1 MQERVHTVVVG
12 SGFGGAVAACRLAEH
27 GDRVVVLE
35 RGRRYPPGSFARSP
49 AAMAR
54 NFWDPSE
61 GCYGLFNV
69 WSFRNIE
76 AVVSSGLGGGS
87 LIYANV
93 LMRKDPTWF
102 AEHDRDW
109 PITYEDL
116 EPHYARAEAM
126 LGATPYPFAREPYA
140 ATGKTA
146 ALREGAQALR
156 RRHPGATFGLPNLA
170 VSFTPSAQ
178 DPALGHPLGRD
189 NLHGAPRATCTLC
202 GECDIGCNV
211 GAKNSLDLTYLS
223 VAQSEGADI
232 RDLCEVRTLRR
243 AEDGGFLVGYR
254 RHVPGGEAD
263 ERVLHARRVVMGA
276 GALGT
281 TFLLMRNRAA
291 LGIGRGLGTR
301 FCGNGDLLGFARDL
315 RTDGG
320 YRDIDPSRGPVITSY
335 VRVPDARDR
344 VPGSRRGFYIEDAG
358 WPQALN
364 WLAETADVV
373 PLLRRVGSFVRTI
386 VRRFFTREP
395 DSDVGGEVSKLLG
408 DGHLTGATLGL
419 LGMGRDEPDGT
430 LSLSGDRL
438 ACDWSEASSRRY
450 FEDIETAMDDV
461 ARGLGGRF
469 MVNPTRRVGRRLV
482 TVHPLG
488 GCPMGDV
495 VDEYGRV
502 LGQDGELYVV
512 DGSVMPG
519 PVGAN
524 PSLTIAAFAERAA
537 ARMTGRT

>member
-1 MQERVHTVVVG
+1 MHTVVVG

-27 GDRVVVLE
+27 GDHVVVLE
-35 RGRRYPPGSFARSP
+35 RGRRFPPGSFARSP

-93 LMRKDPTWF
+93 LLRKDRAWF
-102 AEHDRDW
+102 EEHDRAW
-109 PITYEDL
+109 PITYDDL
-116 EPHYARAEAM
+116 EPHYDRAEAM
-126 LGATPYPFAREPYA
+126 LGATPYPLDREPYA
-140 ATGKTA
+140 ATGRTKA
-146 ALREGAQALR
+146 FLEGAQALQLR
-156 RRHPGATFGLPNLA
+156 RPGVTFGLPNLA
-170 VSFTPSAQ
+170 VTFTPPTH
-178 DPALGHPLGRD
+178 DPALGFPLGRD
-189 NLHGAPRATCTLC
+189 NLHGAPRASCTLC

-211 GAKNSLDLTYLS
+211 GAKNTLDLNYLS
-223 VAQSEGADI
+223 VAKAEGADI
-232 RDLCEVRTLRR
+232 RHLCEVRTLRR
-243 AEDGGFLVGYR
+243 AGDGGFLVGYR
-254 RHVPGGEAD
+254 RHVPGGESED
-263 ERVLHARRVVMGA
+263 SELHAERVVMAA

-281 TFLLMRNRAA
+281 TFLLLRNRQA
-291 LGIGRGLGTR
+291 LGLGDGIGTR

-315 RTDGG
+315 REDGA
-320 YRDIDPSRGPVITSY
+320 YRAVDPSRGPVITSY
-335 VRVPDARDR
+335 IRMPDAHDG

-364 WLAETADVV
+364 WLAETADVIPV
-373 PLLRRVGSFVRTI
+373 LRRLGSFLRTI
-386 VRRFFTREP
+386 GRRFFTRTP

-408 DGHLTGATLGL
+408 DGHTSDATLGL
-419 LGMGRDEPDGT
+419 LGMGRDVPDGN
-430 LSLSGDRL
+430 LSLRGDRL
-438 ACDWSEASSRRY
+438 FCDWSDRTSRRY
-450 FEDIETAMDDV
+450 FEDVETAMDDI
-461 ARGLGGRF
+461 ARDLGGRF
-469 MVNPTRRVGRRLV
+469 MVNPTRRFGRRLV

-495 VDEYGRV
+495 VDEHGRV

-537 ARMTGRT
+537 ARMTGRA